1 MALQPADLFMVE
13 RGGVLHKSE
22 LSTIVPSGGDGG
34 DVLTK
39 QSASDFDYDWAAPS
53 GGGSGLTQPQV
64 MARSLGC

>member
-1 MALQPADLFMVE
+1 MALQPTDLFMVE

-22 LSTIVPSGGDGG
+22 LGTIVPSGGNGG

-39 QSASDFDYDWAAPS
+39 QSATNFDYDWEAPS
-53 GGGSGLTQPQV
+53 AGGGGLTQPQV